1 MPVGDVSNTCILLLV
16 INIYVTENK
25 HQLGIYAVVNQI
37 ALHPKEIIHMFVT

>member
-1 MPVGDVSNTCILLLV
+1 MPAGDLWNTRILLLV